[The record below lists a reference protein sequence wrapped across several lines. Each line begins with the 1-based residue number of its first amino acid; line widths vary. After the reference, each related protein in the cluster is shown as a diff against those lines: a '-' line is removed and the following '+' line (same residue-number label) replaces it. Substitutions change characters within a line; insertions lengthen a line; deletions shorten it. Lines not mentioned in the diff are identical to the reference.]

1 MTEQQTTESKVDE
14 EFIPFLDNLQN
25 ARVQAAKTASR
36 LVGATGLASHSF
48 TPPAAIIELA
58 DWILDLVPGDED
70 AGEKVEGYPQ
80 HAEERTIVKPTTN
93 PDAISHTMWLELTYD
108 GPIMQDTVDA
118 LVQSHQDDE
127 GVLRVR
133 GHLAQP

>member
-1 MTEQQTTESKVDE
+1 MTEQQTTESKVDR

-25 ARVQAAKTASR
+25 ARVQAAKAASR
-36 LVGATGLASHSF
+36 LVGATGLASRSF

-70 AGEKVEGYPQ
+70 EKAEGYPQ
-80 HAEERTIVKPTTN
+80 HAEERTIVKAATN

-127 GVLRVR
+127 GLLRVR